1 MDQHTKENKLYRKY
15 QCYFMQQSPPLP
27 EPGLMPKWKQ
37 NLGLNVAICRK
48 MQFILGKKKKVNKL
62 GEYQCHFCHITFH
75 ILQEN
80 FKNLK
85 TTMDF

>member
-1 MDQHTKENKLYRKY
+1 
-15 QCYFMQQSPPLP
+15 
-27 EPGLMPKWKQ
+27 
-37 NLGLNVAICRK
+37 